1 MLYIFT
7 IVEDKRTLKLETITE
22 SLNSGAMLKAKLILN
37 GLHPSE
43 IARLLESSPPRER
56 RIIWEMFNHKNDGEV
71 LLEVGE
77 EVRSSLIESMDDESL
92 LAATKGLDIDDLA
105 DLLVELPEKV
115 ISEALNG
122 MDYQYRNRLEGVLN
136 YPEDTA
142 GGLMNTDTITIRPDV
157 TLDVVLRYL
166 RLRGEMPD
174 NTDNIIVVDRYNRYI
189 GTLSVTDLLCKEPEQ
204 LVSETMIEDDIVIEA
219 KAPATEVI
227 SIFEDRDLVSAPV
240 VDEKNLLLGRITID
254 DVVDEIRE
262 ESESTILHMAGLTD
276 EEDVFAPVIP
286 SARRRGIWLGINLI
300 TALIAAW
307 VISLFQNTIEQ
318 VVALAVLMPIVASM
332 GGIAGMQTLTLV
344 IRGIALGN
352 IRKKNS
358 KSLLIKE
365 LMVGVLNS
373 LLWSVIIGTIASY
386 WFENYLIGF
395 VIAFAMISNLVF
407 AAVSGVALPIILK
420 RIGID
425 PALAGGVLLTTITDV
440 LGFFSFLGL
449 GSLILL

>member
-1 MLYIFT
+1 MP
-7 IVEDKRTLKLETITE
+7 EDKRTLKLETITE

-227 SIFEDRDLVSAPV
+227 SICEDRDLVSAPV

-276 EEDVFAPVIP
+276 EEDVFAPVVP

-373 LLWSVIIGTIASY
+373 LLWSIIIGTIASY

-420 RIGID
+420 RLGID

>member
-1 MLYIFT
+1 
-7 IVEDKRTLKLETITE
+7 
-22 SLNSGAMLKAKLILN
+22 
-37 GLHPSE
+37 
-43 IARLLESSPPRER
+43 
-56 RIIWEMFNHKNDGEV
+56 
-71 LLEVGE
+71 
-77 EVRSSLIESMDDESL
+77 
-92 LAATKGLDIDDLA
+92 
-105 DLLVELPEKV
+105 
-115 ISEALNG
+115 
-122 MDYQYRNRLEGVLN
+122 
-136 YPEDTA
+136 
-142 GGLMNTDTITIRPDV
+142 
-157 TLDVVLRYL
+157 
-166 RLRGEMPD
+166 
-174 NTDNIIVVDRYNRYI
+174 
-189 GTLSVTDLLCKEPEQ
+189 
-204 LVSETMIEDDIVIEA
+204 MIEDDIVIEA
-219 KAPATEVI
+219 KAPAAEVI
-227 SIFEDRDLVSAPV
+227 SIFEDRDLISAPV

-373 LLWSVIIGTIASY
+373 LLWSIIIGTIASY

>member
-1 MLYIFT
+1 MP
-7 IVEDKRTLKLETITE
+7 EDKRTLKLETITE

-219 KAPATEVI
+219 KAPAKEVI

-240 VDEKNLLLGRITID
+240 VDDKNLLLGRITID

-300 TALIAAW
+300 TALMAAW

-373 LLWSVIIGTIASY
+373 LLWSIIIGTIASY